1 MQGFA
6 RVSFLGRFLAQK
18 RHLAAGQIR
27 IKPLVERCAGLR
39 SEKRSL
45 RPALN
50 SCAYTIKTEVSLG
63 GGPPTVSTLLIS
75 LAHSGE
81 KYTLSSLATRCSAS
95 LERNRMS
102 SFLLRKQSKR
112 EDWVHLPKLNS
123 YLWIFVHLLLR
134 EVALEPKMQDC

>member
-63 GGPPTVSTLLIS
+63 GGPPTVSTRLTQ
-75 LAHSGE
+75 LAHKG
-81 KYTLSSLATRCSAS
+81 
-95 LERNRMS
+95 
-102 SFLLRKQSKR
+102 
-112 EDWVHLPKLNS
+112 
-123 YLWIFVHLLLR
+123 
-134 EVALEPKMQDC
+134 